1 MNRSTPGLPVHHQ
14 LPEFTQ
20 THVHWAGDAIQ
31 PSHSLSSPSPAP
43 NPSQHQSLFQWDNS
57 SHEVARVLEFQLQH
71 QSFQWTP
78 RTDLL
83 SLPFSRGS
91 SQPRN
96 RTGVSC
102 VAGRFFTNWAMRVA
116 LLEVRCLIFDSP
128 LYGLVWQGCISVKSL
143 WKKICMVQDPESRTW
158 GHSSW
163 VIKASLCAGVLL
175 WKSHRCQYGHYHRE

>member
-1 MNRSTPGLPVHHQ
+1 MNVQ
-14 LPEFTQ
+14 F
-20 THVHWAGDAIQ
+20 
-31 PSHSLSSPSPAP
+31 SHSVMSDSLRLHELQHARPPCLSPTLGVYP
-43 NPSQHQSLFQWDNS
+43 NPCPS
-57 SHEVARVLEFQLQH
+57 SWWCHPAISSSVV
-71 QSFQWTP
+71 
-78 RTDLL
+78 
-83 SLPFSRGS
+83 PFSRGS